1 LFGRVTETNGTV
13 QLTASADMDPAKP
26 EAAGETVAR
35 LLEREGA
42 ASLLAR

>member
-1 LFGRVTETNGTV
+1 V
-13 QLTASADMDPAKP
+13 QLTASAKLDGKP
-26 EAAGETVAR
+26 ETAGERVAR